1 MILGRKVYPHNLL
14 FHSSLDTRLWRNEKV
29 GVGVYQNNHTKYM
42 ALIIGII
49 MGAGVVIFAL
59 QNVQTVMVTFLG
71 WGFEGSLALIVI
83 LALLAGIIISWLM
96 AIPAFIKNMMSES
109 RLRGHNEALRSELDV
124 HKQKLAETEGKLAE
138 AEKQP
143 DQVIIT
149 KI

>member
-1 MILGRKVYPHNLL
+1 
-14 FHSSLDTRLWRNEKV
+14 
-29 GVGVYQNNHTKYM
+29 M

-49 MGAGVVIFAL
+49 LGAGVVIFAL

-71 WGFEGSLALIVI
+71 WGFEGSVALIVI

-96 AIPAFIKNMMSES
+96 AIPSFIRGMMNES
-109 RLRGHNEALRSELDV
+109 KLRGHNDALHRELEV

-138 AEKQP
+138 AENKP